1 MQHIHDHGVGD
12 DQHDGGE
19 HVGGN
24 QDLGHDVAQLG
35 EEADDTIGGQGGDKG
50 GDDRGTQ
57 GNDQAVFD
65 VDGKFQGKQD
75 GFEVFQCPVN
85 GQEGGGMGQH
95 LPAGFEGRDQQP
107 QQGEHRDDGQHD
119 QIDIGKQPP
128 GENFSVYSS

>member
-1 MQHIHDHGVGD
+1 MYTSTRPTRLLVRCSIHDHGVGD

-19 HVGGN
+19 HVGGD

-35 EEADDTIGGQGGDKG
+35 EKADDTIGSQGRDKG

-95 LPAGFEGRDQQP
+95 LSLDLKAET
-107 QQGEHRDDGQHD
+107 
-119 QIDIGKQPP
+119 
-128 GENFSVYSS
+128 SSHSRGNTEMTDSTIR